1 MDTKTYREKNQ
12 STELDS
18 SALISTVL
26 LGSEDKFKKEGK
38 TVKKV
43 GFNRNLG
50 RNIVTLPK
58 LLKQPSD

>member
-26 LGSEDKFKKEGK
+26 LGSEDKFVKEEK
-38 TVKKV
+38 TVKKA